1 MFFIRNRARGQ
12 AQDAATEGCSTL
24 CPPRHSVVVQ
34 PCSAWAEQQA
44 EEDLSVFPG
53 KENPGSHR
61 QPLQSDGWR
70 NQNESPKP
78 ISCWYQDGKMTM

>member
-12 AQDAATEGCSTL
+12 ARDAATEGCSTS

-34 PCSAWAEQQA
+34 PCSAWAEKRA
-44 EEDLSVFPG
+44 EEDLGVFPG

-61 QPLQSDGWR
+61 QPLQAL
-70 NQNESPKP
+70 
-78 ISCWYQDGKMTM
+78 ISSWVGQSGRELIFDIHGI